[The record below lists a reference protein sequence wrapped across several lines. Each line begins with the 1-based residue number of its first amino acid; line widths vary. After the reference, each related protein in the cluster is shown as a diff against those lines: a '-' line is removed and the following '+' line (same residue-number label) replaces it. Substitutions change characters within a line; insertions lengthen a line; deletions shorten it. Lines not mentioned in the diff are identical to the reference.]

1 MIETISFSVIIAIL
15 LLPFFIYTIFKLN
28 DYYGYLQG
36 IKFLI
41 YSTIASMLF
50 NMIIPES
57 THYKANASLDIDKM
71 MELSQ
76 KERLIILFIDFL
88 SYFLLFI
95 VLCYC
100 ISPLSKAPYNPKSI
114 FHFISGIM
122 IQYIIPFLIFIIL
135 PHLSKNEKIAEVIKK
150 NNYEKYLT
158 EEYMLDSFR
167 KKIFEV
173 LYDIGIPLLILFY
186 QKKLINMGMCCLNY
200 FLPRIFRFLIIYCE
214 FTFLNQYF
222 IYIYIV
228 PFVLGILYYFKFNG
242 SGKLTN
248 KIKDDTEFN

>member
-1 MIETISFSVIIAIL
+1 MIATISFSVIIAIL
-15 LLPFFIYTIFKLN
+15 LLPFFIYSIFKLN

-41 YSTIASMLF
+41 YSTITSMLF
-50 NMIIPES
+50 NMIIPS
-57 THYKANASLDIDKM
+57 QYKANANLEIEKM
-71 MELSQ
+71 LELSQ
-76 KERLIILFIDFL
+76 KERLVILCIEFL
-88 SYFLLFI
+88 SFFVTFL

-114 FHFISGIM
+114 FHLISGIM
-122 IQYIIPFLIFIIL
+122 IHYIIPFLIFIIL

-158 EEYMLDSFR
+158 EEYILDSF
-167 KKIFEV
+167 KKQIFEA

-186 QKKLINMGMCCLNY
+186 QKKLISMGMCYLNY
-200 FLPRIFRFLIIYCE
+200 FLPRIFRFLVIYCE
-214 FTFLNQYF
+214 LTFLNKYL

-228 PFVLGILYYFKFNG
+228 PFVFALFYYCQFNG

-248 KIKDDTEFN
+248 KIKDDTEFD

>member
-1 MIETISFSVIIAIL
+1 
-15 LLPFFIYTIFKLN
+15 
-28 DYYGYLQG
+28 
-36 IKFLI
+36 
-41 YSTIASMLF
+41 
-50 NMIIPES
+50 
-57 THYKANASLDIDKM
+57 
-71 MELSQ
+71 
-76 KERLIILFIDFL
+76 
-88 SYFLLFI
+88 
-95 VLCYC
+95 
-100 ISPLSKAPYNPKSI
+100 
-114 FHFISGIM
+114 
-122 IQYIIPFLIFIIL
+122 
-135 PHLSKNEKIAEVIKK
+135 
-150 NNYEKYLT
+150 
-158 EEYMLDSFR
+158 MLDSFR

-248 KIKDDTEFN
+248 KIKDDTEFD

>member
-1 MIETISFSVIIAIL
+1 MIATISLSVIIAIL
-15 LLPFFIYTIFKLN
+15 LLPFFIYVIFKLN

-57 THYKANASLDIDKM
+57 THYKANASIDIEKM
-71 MELSQ
+71 LELSQ
-76 KERLIILFIDFL
+76 KERLIILVIDFI
-88 SYFLLFI
+88 SYSLLLL

-158 EEYMLDSFR
+158 EEYLFDSFR
-167 KKIFEV
+167 KKIFEA

-186 QKKLINMGMCCLNY
+186 QKKLINMGMCYLNY
-200 FLPRIFRFLIIYCE
+200 FLPRIFRFLIIYWE
-214 FTFLNQYF
+214 LTSLNQYF
-222 IYIYIV
+222 IYIYVV
-228 PFVLGILYYFKFNG
+228 PFVLAIFYYCKFNG

-248 KIKDDTEFN
+248 KIKDDTEFD